1 MHEIQHRLVKGEKD
15 KDIMR
20 TVLLSEKKTITNT
33 KFSIVIKKLCYYI

>member
-20 TVLLSEKKTITNT
+20 SVLLSEKKLLQIQN
-33 KFSIVIKKLCYYI
+33 FQL